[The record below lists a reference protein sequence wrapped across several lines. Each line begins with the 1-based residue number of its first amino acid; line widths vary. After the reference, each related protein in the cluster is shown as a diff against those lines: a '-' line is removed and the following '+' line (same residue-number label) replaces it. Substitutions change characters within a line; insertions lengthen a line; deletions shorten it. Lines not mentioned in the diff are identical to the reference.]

1 MTEVNNGAENIS
13 EQTQQDLDARV
24 VVLETVQLDNT
35 IVFKDYWAYA
45 RLTNEKIRS
54 SKFLDPEYLAQ
65 LRERVDAA
73 CERVKQYQDDY
84 NSALDKVSAIKR
96 KYIEEKIQS
105 AKDIIESDN
114 NKSQTALRELLSLL
128 KDEWGEKI
136 KELGLTEDQ
145 YAIKMNKDD
154 HDACWLFWRQVND
167 QCFIYYREIKQNN
180 FIRLRNELYAL
191 ADVVNNVEPFDALNA
206 IKEFQK
212 SIKGVVLEKTD
223 WEEVRAELNSLWER
237 ADQRFKT
244 FKSQRNQDRLERR
257 KKLDKR
263 RDNWRVR
270 QEANIQKFNDLIS
283 KNFDVIIKIENHL
296 EKLQNDLINARNES
310 FKSKLET
317 WIKEQQ
323 SKIADIQKANRELNQ
338 KIASIEKKIERVEA
352 GEDPYADKESAAH
365 ANADELNH
373 LPNQHTEHESTENT
387 DHTEA

>member
-1 MTEVNNGAENIS
+1 
-13 EQTQQDLDARV
+13 
-24 VVLETVQLDNT
+24 
-35 IVFKDYWAYA
+35 
-45 RLTNEKIRS
+45 
-54 SKFLDPEYLAQ
+54 
-65 LRERVDAA
+65 
-73 CERVKQYQDDY
+73 
-84 NSALDKVSAIKR
+84 
-96 KYIEEKIQS
+96 
-105 AKDIIESDN
+105 
-114 NKSQTALRELLSLL
+114 
-128 KDEWGEKI
+128 
-136 KELGLTEDQ
+136 
-145 YAIKMNKDD
+145 
-154 HDACWLFWRQVND
+154 
-167 QCFIYYREIKQNN
+167 
-180 FIRLRNELYAL
+180 
-191 ADVVNNVEPFDALNA
+191 
-206 IKEFQK
+206 
-212 SIKGVVLEKTD
+212 LEKTD